1 MLGPKDDMK
10 LPPDIKAK
18 LKNADSDVQKLVSY
32 LIAENKKL
40 QKKIVKYEFKNLTDK
55 NRIDTLKEKLNE
67 ESKKEYLTVYLQDF
81 SSKKIIK
88 KMKPKP

>member
-1 MLGPKDDMK
+1 MK

>member
-1 MLGPKDDMK
+1 MK

-55 NRIDTLKEKLNE
+55 NRIDTLKEKLRA
-67 ESKKEYLTVYLQDF
+67 Y
-81 SSKKIIK
+81 
-88 KMKPKP
+88 P